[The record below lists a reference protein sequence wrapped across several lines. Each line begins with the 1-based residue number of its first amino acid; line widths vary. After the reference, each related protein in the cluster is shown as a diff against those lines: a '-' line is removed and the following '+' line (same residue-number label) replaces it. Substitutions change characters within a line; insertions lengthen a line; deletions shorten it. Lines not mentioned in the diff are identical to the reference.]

1 MSRAR
6 CQSCAIVSATVPT
19 PDEDPIR
26 SAPPPR
32 VPLNRACAIGAA
44 VGFVPYLAVL
54 WDFGVRP
61 LRRMTAN
68 GINADFFDIQA
79 RALFH
84 GHLSVPPGSLGI
96 EAFVVDGRHYMYF
109 PPLPAIMRMPILLVT
124 DRLDGRL
131 TALSMLAGWFVLA
144 FALAWLFRLVRGTLR
159 GDAPVGRLEALG
171 VGTVMASLT
180 GGSVMLFIASQPWVY
195 HEVYVWSAA
204 LTVATAASLIAAW
217 TDPTWRRVAVTGALA
232 LATMLTRLPA
242 GWAMSLA
249 LIATG
254 VWFLFARRS
263 TADSVAWTRS
273 GWGLI
278 GGGAATIAVGS
289 AINWAKFRH
298 LYRFP
303 IDKHV
308 WSQFSVH
315 RKIVLAFN
323 DGQIDGPEFS
333 WTTLLAYFRPDG
345 VRFVSFF
352 PFVTPP
358 ARPPRPVGD
367 VLLDE
372 SFRTGSIPAT
382 MPLLFLL
389 AVWGFVVVY
398 RRRGGGTAAL
408 RIPLAGA
415 LLLTGGVIA
424 FAYVAQ
430 RYTSEFIPVLAF
442 GGSVGLVDLARRC
455 QGRSWNGRRLV
466 AGGLLALAG
475 YGAVANLAIAV
486 VNERQNWRGRPLEQ
500 LIGLQ
505 ETVSRFTGHPLERMV
520 REVEELPAEGPADEL
535 AILGDCDALYVGTG
549 EDSGEWIPVQ
559 FRDRTFRLQVGDDGL
574 RPGSL
579 SLMWFSGYTLRR
591 LHVQVGLERE
601 IRVTLIGTPPDT
613 SGRWLAAE
621 PGDTVVVRVHGETA
635 RNLFVATATV
645 ERAGET
651 VEQPESRVDAPMTEW
666 DQRFVS
672 VPISP
677 HQALG
682 SDQDAAT
689 IGVTVDAAPGPV
701 PDLCDSLRS

>member
-1 MSRAR
+1 
-6 CQSCAIVSATVPT
+6 VPT
-19 PDEDPIR
+19 TDR
-26 SAPPPR
+26 T
-32 VPLNRACAIGAA
+32 LNRACVAGAA

-54 WDFGVRP
+54 WDFGVHP
-61 LRRMTAN
+61 LRRMTSN
-68 GINADFFDIQA
+68 GLNADFFDIQA

-109 PPLPAIMRMPILLVT
+109 PPLPAVLRMPILLVT

-144 FALAWLFRLVRGTLR
+144 FALAWLFRVVRSALR

-171 VGTVMASLT
+171 FATLMASLT

-195 HEVYVWSAA
+195 HEVYVWSVA
-204 LTVATAASLIAAW
+204 LTVAAAASLIAAW

-254 VWFLFARRS
+254 AWFLVTRRS
-263 TADSVAWTRS
+263 GGSGQAWTRA
-273 GWGLI
+273 GWGLA
-278 GGGAATIAVGS
+278 GGGAATILIGS

-298 LYRFP
+298 PYRFP
-303 IDKHV
+303 IEKQV

-315 RKIVLAFN
+315 RKIVFAFN
-323 DGQIDGPEFS
+323 DGRLDGLEFS

-345 VRFVSFF
+345 VRFVPYF

-358 ARPPRPVGD
+358 ARLPRPVGD

-372 SFRTGSIPAT
+372 SFRTGSVPAT

-389 AVWGFVVVY
+389 ALWGFWVVC
-398 RRRGGGTAAL
+398 RRRGAGTAAL

-415 LLLTGGVIA
+415 LVLTGSVIA

-430 RYTSEFIPVLAF
+430 RYTSEFIPVLAL
-442 GGSVGLVDLARRC
+442 GGAVGLVDVVRRC
-455 QGRSWNGRRLV
+455 QGRSWNARRFV
-466 AGGLLALAG
+466 AGGLVALAT
-475 YGAVANLAIAV
+475 YGAVANVAIAV
-486 VNERQNWRGRPLEQ
+486 VNERQNWRGRRLEQ

-505 ETVSRFTGHPLERMV
+505 ETVSELTGHPLDAMV
-520 REVEELPAEGPADEL
+520 REVDELPEEGPADEL
-535 AILGDCDALYVGTG
+535 AIVGDCEALYVGTG

-559 FRDRTFRLQVGDDGL
+559 FRDRAFRLEVGDDGL

-579 SLMWFSGYTLRR
+579 SLMWFGGYTLRR
-591 LHVQVGLERE
+591 LHVQVGLERD

-613 SGRWLAAE
+613 SGRWLAAG
-621 PGDTVVVRVHGETA
+621 PGDTVVVRVNGDTA
-635 RNLFVATATV
+635 RNQFVATATV
-645 ERAGET
+645 ERSGET
-651 VEQPESRVDAPMTEW
+651 VDQPESRVDAPMTEW
-666 DQRFVS
+666 DQRFIS
-672 VPISP
+672 VPITP

-682 SDQDAAT
+682 SEQDAAR
-689 IGVTVDAAPGPV
+689 IGVTADAAHQPV
-701 PDLCDSLRS
+701 PDLCDRLRS

>member
-1 MSRAR
+1 M
-6 CQSCAIVSATVPT
+6 
-19 PDEDPIR
+19 
-26 SAPPPR
+26 R
-32 VPLNRACAIGAA
+32 VTDRPLNRACAIGAA
-44 VGFVPYLAVL
+44 IGFAPYLAVL

-131 TALSMLAGWFVLA
+131 TALSMLVGWFVLA

-171 VGTVMASLT
+171 FGTLMASLT

-195 HEVYVWSAA
+195 HEVYVWSAS

-217 TDPTWRRVAVTGALA
+217 TDPTWRRIALTGALA

-254 VWFLFARRS
+254 GWFLFARRS
-263 TADSVAWTRS
+263 TVNSSAWTRS
-273 GWGLI
+273 AWGLI
-278 GGGAATIAVGS
+278 GGGVATIAVGS

-308 WSQFSVH
+308 WSQFSAH

-323 DGQIDGPEFS
+323 DGRIDGLEFS
-333 WTTLLAYFRPDG
+333 WTTMLAYFRPDG

-382 MPLLFLL
+382 MPLLFVL

-398 RRRGGGTAAL
+398 RRRSDATAAL

-442 GGSVGLVDLARRC
+442 GGAVGLVDLVRRC

-466 AGGLLALAG
+466 AGGVVALAV

-500 LIGLQ
+500 LIGFQ
-505 ETVSRFTGHPLERMV
+505 EMVSRFTGHPLDGMV
-520 REVEELPAEGPADEL
+520 REVDELPAEGPADEL
-535 AILGDCDALYVGTG
+535 AIIGDCDALYVGTG

-559 FRDRTFRLQVGDDGL
+559 FRDRSFRLGVGDDGL

-613 SGRWLAAE
+613 SGRWLTAE
-621 PGDTVVVRVHGETA
+621 PGDTVVVRVHGETE
-635 RNLFVATATV
+635 RNQFVATATV

-651 VEQPESRVDAPMTEW
+651 VEQPASRVDAPMTEW
-666 DQRFVS
+666 DQRFLS

-677 HQALG
+677 HEALG
-682 SDQDAAT
+682 SEQDAT
-689 IGVTVDAAPGPV
+689 RIGVTVDAAPGPV

>member
-1 MSRAR
+1 MS
-6 CQSCAIVSATVPT
+6 TTDDEPT
-19 PDEDPIR
+19 
-26 SAPPPR
+26 SSTAPPPR
-32 VPLNRACAIGAA
+32 ATLNRACAIGA
-44 VGFVPYLAVL
+44 VIGFVPYVAVL
-54 WDFGVRP
+54 WDFGFRP

-68 GINADFFDIQA
+68 GVNADFFDVQA

-109 PPLPAIMRMPILLVT
+109 PPFPAIIRMPILLVT

-144 FALAWLFRLVRGTLR
+144 FVLAWLFRVVRGVLR

-171 VGTVMASLT
+171 FATLMGSVT

-204 LTVATAASLIAAW
+204 LTVATAASLVAAW
-217 TDPTWRRVAVTGALA
+217 SDPSWRRVVVTGALA

-249 LIATG
+249 AVATG
-254 VWFLFARRS
+254 VWFLLTRRDHD
-263 TADSVAWTRS
+263 DSRAWRRA
-273 GWGLI
+273 GWGLGA
-278 GGGAATIAVGS
+278 GGILTLIVGS

-303 IDKHV
+303 IDQHV
-308 WSQFSVH
+308 WSRFSAH

-323 DGQIDGPEFS
+323 EGRIDGPEFA

-345 VRFVSFF
+345 VRFVPFF

-358 ARPPRPVGD
+358 ADPPRPVGG

-389 AVWGFVVVY
+389 AGWGFVVAY
-398 RRRGGGTAAL
+398 RRRGTLDAAPL
-408 RIPLAGA
+408 RVPLAGT

-424 FAYVAQ
+424 LAYVAQ
-430 RYTSEFIPVLAF
+430 RYTSEFIPVLALA
-442 GGSVGLVDLARRC
+442 GAIALVDIAHRCEARSRRARR
-455 QGRSWNGRRLV
+455 LA
-466 AGGLLALAG
+466 AGAIVSLAV
-475 YGAVANLAIAV
+475 YGAVANVAIAV
-486 VNERQNWRGRPLEQ
+486 VNERQNWRGNRLEQ
-500 LIGLQ
+500 LIGVQ
-505 ETVSRFTGHPLERMV
+505 ERISRFTGHPLDSMV
-520 REVEELPAEGPADEL
+520 REVAELPEQGPADEL
-535 AILGDCDALYVGTG
+535 VIVGDCDALYVGTG

-559 FRDRTFRLQVGDDGL
+559 FRERVFRLPVGEDGL

-579 SLMWFSGYTLRR
+579 SLMWFRGYTLRR
-591 LHVQVGLERE
+591 LQVQVGLERE
-601 IRVTLIGTPPDT
+601 IRVVLVGAPPDT
-613 SGRWLAAE
+613 SGRWLEAE
-621 PGDTVVVRVHGETA
+621 SGDTVVVRVSGDTA
-635 RNLFVATATV
+635 RNRFVATAAV
-645 ERAGET
+645 ERAGTT
-651 VEQPESRVDAPMTEW
+651 VDQAESRVAAPMTEW
-666 DQRFVS
+666 DQRFLS

-677 HQALG
+677 HVALG
-682 SDQDAAT
+682 SAQDAAA
-689 IGVTVDAAPGPV
+689 IGVTADAAAGPV
-701 PDLCDSLRS
+701 PELCDSLRS